1 MPDNK
6 IFWTLKTSN
15 NLSRF
20 LLHHL
25 PAIAYAALIYY
36 ISSMTDAN
44 PPSLG
49 LSWEDKIYHCGEY
62 ALFAFFGFIALKYYR
77 AEWVK
82 KYIFVLAA
90 LIACLFA
97 ATDEFHQI
105 YVPGRS
111 ATLSDMFS
119 DWFGAIM
126 TLVAI
131 WLFLKL
137 KRQKGID

>member
-1 MPDNK
+1 MFDKK

-15 NLSRF
+15 NISRL

-36 ISSMTDAN
+36 VSSMTHAN

-62 ALFAFFGFIALKYYR
+62 ALFSFFTFIALKYYS
-77 AEWVK
+77 AGWVK
-82 KYIFVLAA
+82 KHVFLLAA

-97 ATDEFHQI
+97 ATDEFHQM
-105 YVPGRS
+105 YVPGRN

-126 TLVAI
+126 ALLAI
-131 WLFLKL
+131 RVFLKL
-137 KRQKGID
+137 KRPKRD

>member
-1 MPDNK
+1 MFDK
-6 IFWTLKTSN
+6 RIFWTLKTSS

-36 ISSMTDAN
+36 ISSMTHAN

-62 ALFAFFGFIALKYYR
+62 ALFSFFTYIALKYYSSG
-77 AEWVK
+77 WVK
-82 KYIFVLAA
+82 KHIFVLVV

-97 ATDEFHQI
+97 ATDEFHQM

-119 DWFGAIM
+119 DWLGAIL
-126 TLVAI
+126 TQLAI
-131 WLFLKL
+131 WMFLKL
-137 KRQKGID
+137 KRPKRD